1 MTRVH
6 RPEVIAHR
14 GTPREHPENTM
25 PSFLRALEL
34 GADAVELDVHATSDG
49 VVVVH
54 HDPVLHGIAPRPEL
68 AGRRIADLSAT
79 EVARFRVDGDVA
91 IPTLDA
97 VLDAIGDRAMVY
109 VEIKGRRI
117 EQAVVDC
124 VRRSKTRSAIHCF
137 DHRVVRRVHEIAPE
151 LDTGILIAA
160 YLLEPGE
167 ELQRVGARDYW
178 LERQF
183 VDEEVVRR
191 VHGVGGRVIAWT
203 VNHRA
208 EAEVLAG
215 MGVDG
220 ICTDDMAEVF
230 PVVTAVA

>member
-1 MTRVH
+1 MH

-14 GTPREHPENTM
+14 GTPREHPENTL

-54 HDPVLHGIAPRPEL
+54 HDPVMRGIAPRPEL
-68 AGRRIADLSAT
+68 AGQRIAELTAT
-79 EVARFRVDGDVA
+79 ELARFRVDGDVA
-91 IPTLDA
+91 IPTLEA
-97 VLDAIGDRAMVY
+97 VLDAIGDRATVY
-109 VEIKGRRI
+109 VEVKGRRI

-124 VRRSKTRSAIHCF
+124 VKHLPARTAIHCF
-137 DHRVVRRVHEIAPE
+137 DHRVVRRVHELAP
-151 LDTGILIAA
+151 DVPTGVLIAG

-167 ELQRVGARDYW
+167 ELRKVGARDYW

-183 VDEEVVRR
+183 IDEEAVRR
-191 VHGVGGRVIAWT
+191 VHAAGGRMIAWT

-208 EAEVLAG
+208 EAEMLAH

-220 ICTDDMAEVF
+220 ICTDVMAEIF
-230 PVVTAVA
+230 PVVEPVA